1 MPADLPANPAVRGLT
16 HNVPIRKCCEL
27 PARMRAWCTLVTPG
41 NTMSVFPYRDVLVP
55 VYVSRTLSEEQR
67 GLNDLQHIR
76 LRRK

>member
-1 MPADLPANPAVRGLT
+1 
-16 HNVPIRKCCEL
+16 
-27 PARMRAWCTLVTPG
+27 
-41 NTMSVFPYRDVLVP
+41 MSVFPYRDVLVP